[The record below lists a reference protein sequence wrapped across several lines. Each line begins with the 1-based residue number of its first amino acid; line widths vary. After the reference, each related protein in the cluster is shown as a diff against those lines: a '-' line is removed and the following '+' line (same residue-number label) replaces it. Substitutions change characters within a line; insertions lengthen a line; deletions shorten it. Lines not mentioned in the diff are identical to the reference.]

1 MRMEVDGVR
10 GWFLRLCFGY
20 HSLDP
25 DSKGVALE
33 NIGLGAISVPVKLV
47 DMVNGGKE
55 TTCYVV
61 GGFHG
66 IHSSKDGKHRPI
78 MSLAV
83 YETVEEGS
91 ASKITTTSS
100 DNAAN

>member
-1 MRMEVDGVR
+1 MEVDGVR
-10 GWFLRLCFGY
+10 GWFLRLCFGC
-20 HSLDP
+20 HSP
-25 DSKGVALE
+25 DSDLKGVALR

-55 TTCYVV
+55 TACYVV

-83 YETVEEGS
+83 YETVEEAS

-100 DNAAN
+100 DNTTN